1 MRKFKI
7 TECADGEMSQY
18 NKNGKYKT
26 ILNSDRNKLKSDSP
40 VPKSHLHLSQE
51 LALHSTP
58 F

>member
-7 TECADGEMSQY
+7 TECADGDTSQY
-18 NKNGKYKT
+18 QNEKYKT
-26 ILNSDRNKLKSDSP
+26 ILNSERNKLKSDLP

-51 LALHSTP
+51 LALHSIP

>member
-1 MRKFKI
+1 MRKFKM

-18 NKNGKYKT
+18 KNGKYKT
-26 ILNSDRNKLKSDSP
+26 ILNSDRNKVKSDLP

-51 LALHSTP
+51 LALHSIP

>member
-1 MRKFKI
+1 MRKYKI
-7 TECADGEMSQY
+7 TGCADGEMSRY
-18 NKNGKYKT
+18 KNGKYKT

-51 LALHSTP
+51 LALHSIP

>member
-7 TECADGEMSQY
+7 IECADGEMSLY
-18 NKNGKYKT
+18 KNGKYKT
-26 ILNSDRNKLKSDSP
+26 IMNSNRNKLKSDLP

-51 LALHSTP
+51 LVLHSIP